1 MAGLPSSSCQTTQD
15 SLRRRSSKLLCLLGS
30 ISSLRSMSREER
42 ILKCHSLAE
51 CGGCWWLR
59 SLAWT
64 KHLLFP
70 ELSTVADCTVEAVG
84 CLQYSSHQ
92 FLPCPA
98 LPCPQRSRRPQV
110 RRESAPWELS
120 APPTH
125 PTSLLGLR
133 EGIAECLLTNL
144 SINVQK
150 SSLLVSFLV
159 KQRQD
164 FKMRLKMASCL

>member
-98 LPCPQRSRRPQV
+98 LPCPALPCPALPCPALPASHQQLWLTWTCCWAWSCCRKAFVPAVKRRSRV
-110 RRESAPWELS
+110 AP
-120 APPTH
+120 
-125 PTSLLGLR
+125 
-133 EGIAECLLTNL
+133 
-144 SINVQK
+144 
-150 SSLLVSFLV
+150 
-159 KQRQD
+159 
-164 FKMRLKMASCL
+164 SCRSCCW

>member
-70 ELSTVADCTVEAVG
+70 ELSTVADCTVEPVS
-84 CLQYSSHQ
+84 CLQHSSHQ
-92 FLPCPA
+92 LLPCSA
-98 LPCPQRSRRPQV
+98 LPASHQQPWLTWICCWAWSCCRKAFVPAVKRRSRV
-110 RRESAPWELS
+110 AP
-120 APPTH
+120 
-125 PTSLLGLR
+125 
-133 EGIAECLLTNL
+133 
-144 SINVQK
+144 
-150 SSLLVSFLV
+150 
-159 KQRQD
+159 
-164 FKMRLKMASCL
+164 SCRSCCW